1 MQYGLIGKPLG
12 HSMSPKIHAL
22 LGNNDY
28 ELLELEESELKSFL
42 EKREFKGINVTIP
55 YKEKVLQYL
64 DVIDDNAKR
73 IGCVNTIVNINGV
86 LHGYNTDYD
95 GFKEL
100 IISSNIELK
109 DKNVLILGSGGTSKT
124 ALTVLKDLGVSNI
137 KIVSRTSSE
146 NKITYEDALKESAT
160 NIIVNTTPVGMYPN
174 TAKYPLTVHKFNNL
188 EAVVDVIYNPLNSR
202 LLCFARNRRVKA
214 VGGLKM
220 LVSQAIKAHELFF
233 NSKVEDNV
241 RKEVYN
247 KIYKEKVNIVLIGM
261 PGCGKSTI
269 AKYLAKELNRELI
282 DLDKEIEK
290 SEDKLIKDIFAES
303 GEDYFRDVE
312 SNITK
317 KFAKLHG
324 QVISCGGG
332 IIKNSKNIEML
343 RQNGLI
349 IFVNR
354 SVHLLE
360 ALKSDK
366 RPLAKSRDDLEK
378 LYQERKHLYFRSAD
392 KIFKNNGLFLEC
404 AKLVKEWF
412 DEVDGY

>member
-1 MQYGLIGKPLG
+1 MKYGLIGKPLG

-124 ALTVLKDLGVSNI
+124 AITVLKDLGVSNI

-174 TAKYPLTVHKFNNL
+174 TAKYPLTVHKFNNFIN
-188 EAVVDVIYNPLNSR
+188 IYW
-202 LLCFARNRRVKA
+202 
-214 VGGLKM
+214 
-220 LVSQAIKAHELFF
+220 VS
-233 NSKVEDNV
+233 
-241 RKEVYN
+241 
-247 KIYKEKVNIVLIGM
+247 
-261 PGCGKSTI
+261 P
-269 AKYLAKELNRELI
+269 
-282 DLDKEIEK
+282 
-290 SEDKLIKDIFAES
+290 
-303 GEDYFRDVE
+303 
-312 SNITK
+312 
-317 KFAKLHG
+317 
-324 QVISCGGG
+324 
-332 IIKNSKNIEML
+332 
-343 RQNGLI
+343 
-349 IFVNR
+349 
-354 SVHLLE
+354 
-360 ALKSDK
+360 
-366 RPLAKSRDDLEK
+366 
-378 LYQERKHLYFRSAD
+378 HLY
-392 KIFKNNGLFLEC
+392 
-404 AKLVKEWF
+404 
-412 DEVDGY
+412 